1 VARNTQNLNPQ
12 EDFSMA
18 KKLEEV
24 QEVVAEKVEEVK
36 TKAQEV
42 VTEVKEETTPLFE
55 AARRVV
61 LAAIGAV
68 ALASDE
74 VENFVNKLV
83 ERGEIAEKDARKLMK
98 EVTEKTEK
106 QIKPAEKQMEKRLE
120 EVRNTLN
127 IPTKADIDA
136 LSNKVAE
143 LTAKVEALKN

>member
-1 VARNTQNLNPQ
+1 MTKKH
-12 EDFSMA
+12 ED
-18 KKLEEV
+18 
-24 QEVVAEKVEEVK
+24 VAEKVEEIK
-36 TKAQEV
+36 ARAQEV
-42 VTEVKEETTPLFE
+42 VADVKEEANPLFD

-61 LAAIGAV
+61 LAAVGAV

-106 QIKPAEKQMEKRLE
+106 QMKPAEKEIDKRLE
-120 EVRNTLN
+120 EMRNTLN
-127 IPTKADIDA
+127 IPTKHDIDA

-143 LTAKVEALKN
+143 LTAKVESLKN

>member
-1 VARNTQNLNPQ
+1 
-12 EDFSMA
+12 MA
-18 KKLEEV
+18 KKLEGV
-24 QEVVAEKVEEVK
+24 QEIVTEKVEEVK
-36 TKAQEV
+36 VKAQDV
-42 VTEVKEETTPLFE
+42 VAEVKEEASPLFE
-55 AARRVV
+55 TARRVV
-61 LAAIGAV
+61 LAAVGAV

-106 QIKPAEKQMEKRLE
+106 QIKPAEKEMEKRLE
-120 EVRNTLN
+120 EVRNTLS

-143 LTAKVEALKN
+143 LTAKVESLKN

>member
-1 VARNTQNLNPQ
+1 
-12 EDFSMA
+12 MA
-18 KKLEEV
+18 KKLEDV
-24 QEVVAEKVEEVK
+24 QELVSEKVEEVK
-36 TKAQEV
+36 VKAQEV
-42 VTEVKEETTPLFE
+42 VAEVKEEANPLFD

-106 QIKPAEKQMEKRLE
+106 QIKPAEKEMEKRLE
-120 EVRNTLN
+120 EMRTTLN
-127 IPTKADIDA
+127 IPTKHDIDA

-143 LTAKVEALKN
+143 LTAKVESLKN

>member
-1 VARNTQNLNPQ
+1 
-12 EDFSMA
+12 MA
-18 KKLEEV
+18 KKLEDV
-24 QEVVAEKVEEVK
+24 QEVVTDKVEEVK
-36 TKAQEV
+36 VKAKEV
-42 VTEVKEETTPLFE
+42 VADVKEEASPLFD

-61 LAAIGAV
+61 LAAVGAV

-106 QIKPAEKQMEKRLE
+106 QMKPAEKQMEKRLE
-120 EVRNTLN
+120 EMRNTLN
-127 IPTKADIDA
+127 IPTKHDIDA

-143 LTAKVEALKN
+143 LTTKVEALKN

>member
-1 VARNTQNLNPQ
+1 
-12 EDFSMA
+12 MA

-36 TKAQEV
+36 AKAQEV
-42 VTEVKEETTPLFE
+42 VTEVKDETSPLFE

-83 ERGEIAEKDARKLMK
+83 ERGEIAEHDARKLMK

>member
-1 VARNTQNLNPQ
+1 
-12 EDFSMA
+12 MA

>member
-1 VARNTQNLNPQ
+1 MT
-12 EDFSMA
+12 
-18 KKLEEV
+18 KKLENV
-24 QEVVAEKVEEVK
+24 QEIVTEKVEEVK
-36 TKAQEV
+36 VKAQEV
-42 VTEVKEETTPLFE
+42 VAEVKEEANPLFD

-106 QIKPAEKQMEKRLE
+106 QMKPAEKEIDKRLE
-120 EVRNTLN
+120 EMRNTLN
-127 IPTKADIDA
+127 IPTKHDIDA

>member
-1 VARNTQNLNPQ
+1 
-12 EDFSMA
+12 MA
-18 KKLEEV
+18 KKLEGV
-24 QEVVAEKVEEVK
+24 QEIVTEKVEEVK
-36 TKAQEV
+36 VKAQDV
-42 VTEVKEETTPLFE
+42 VAEVKEEANPLFD

-61 LAAIGAV
+61 LAAVGAV

-98 EVTEKTEK
+98 EVTERTEK
-106 QIKPAEKQMEKRLE
+106 QMKPAEKEIDKRLE

-127 IPTKADIDA
+127 IPTKHDIDA

>member
-1 VARNTQNLNPQ
+1 
-12 EDFSMA
+12 MA
-18 KKLEEV
+18 KKLEGV
-24 QEVVAEKVEEVK
+24 QEIVTEKVEEVK
-36 TKAQEV
+36 VKAQDV
-42 VTEVKEETTPLFE
+42 VAEVKEEANPLFD

-61 LAAIGAV
+61 LAAVGAV

-106 QIKPAEKQMEKRLE
+106 QMKPAEKEMEKRLE

-127 IPTKADIDA
+127 IPTKHDIDA

>member
-1 VARNTQNLNPQ
+1 
-12 EDFSMA
+12 MA
-18 KKLEEV
+18 KKIEEV

-36 TKAQEV
+36 VKAQEV
-42 VTEVKEETTPLFE
+42 VAEVKEETSPLFE
-55 AARRVV
+55 TARRVV
-61 LAAIGAV
+61 LAAVGAV

-74 VENFVNKLV
+74 VETFVNKLV

-106 QIKPAEKQMEKRLE
+106 QIKPAEKEMEKRLE

-127 IPTKADIDA
+127 IPTKHDIDA

>member
-1 VARNTQNLNPQ
+1 
-12 EDFSMA
+12 MA
-18 KKLEEV
+18 KKLEDV
-24 QEVVAEKVEEVK
+24 QEIVTEKVEEVK
-36 TKAQEV
+36 VKAQDV
-42 VTEVKEETTPLFE
+42 VAEVKEEASPLFE
-55 AARRVV
+55 TARRMV

-106 QIKPAEKQMEKRLE
+106 QMKPAEKEIDKRLE
-120 EVRNTLN
+120 EMRNTLN
-127 IPTKADIDA
+127 IPTKHDIDA

-143 LTAKVEALKN
+143 LTAKVESLKN

>member
-1 VARNTQNLNPQ
+1 
-12 EDFSMA
+12 MA

-42 VTEVKEETTPLFE
+42 VTEVKEETSPLFE

-120 EVRNTLN
+120 DVRNTLN

>member
-1 VARNTQNLNPQ
+1 
-12 EDFSMA
+12 MA
-18 KKLEEV
+18 KKLEGV
-24 QEVVAEKVEEVK
+24 QEIVTEKVEEVK
-36 TKAQEV
+36 VKAQDV
-42 VTEVKEETTPLFE
+42 VAEVKEEASPLFE
-55 AARRVV
+55 TARRIV
-61 LAAIGAV
+61 LAAVGAV

-74 VENFVNKLV
+74 VEVFVNKLV

-106 QIKPAEKQMEKRLE
+106 QMKPAEKEIDKRLE

-127 IPTKADIDA
+127 IPTKHDIDA

>member
-1 VARNTQNLNPQ
+1 MT
-12 EDFSMA
+12 
-18 KKLEEV
+18 KKHEESWPRRSKRV
-24 QEVVAEKVEEVK
+24 KV
-36 TKAQEV
+36 KAQEV
-42 VTEVKEETTPLFE
+42 VADVKEEANPLFD

-61 LAAIGAV
+61 LAAVGAV

-106 QIKPAEKQMEKRLE
+106 QMKPAEKEIDKRLE
-120 EVRNTLN
+120 EMRNTLN
-127 IPTKADIDA
+127 IPTKHDIDA

-143 LTAKVEALKN
+143 LTAKVESLKN

>member
-1 VARNTQNLNPQ
+1 
-12 EDFSMA
+12 MA
-18 KKLEEV
+18 KKLENV
-24 QEVVAEKVEEVK
+24 QEIVTEKVEEVK
-36 TKAQEV
+36 VKAQDV
-42 VTEVKEETTPLFE
+42 VAEVKEEASPLFE

-61 LAAIGAV
+61 LAAVGAV

-106 QIKPAEKQMEKRLE
+106 QMKPAEQELDKRLE

-127 IPTKADIDA
+127 IPTKHDIDA

>member
-1 VARNTQNLNPQ
+1 
-12 EDFSMA
+12 MA
-18 KKLEEV
+18 KKLEGV
-24 QEVVAEKVEEVK
+24 QEIVTEKVEEVK
-36 TKAQEV
+36 VKAQDMV
-42 VTEVKEETTPLFE
+42 AEVKEEANPLFD

-61 LAAIGAV
+61 LAAVGAV

-98 EVTEKTEK
+98 EVTERTEK
-106 QIKPAEKQMEKRLE
+106 QMKPAEKEIDKRLE
-120 EVRNTLN
+120 EMRNTLN
-127 IPTKADIDA
+127 IPTKHDIDA

>member
-1 VARNTQNLNPQ
+1 
-12 EDFSMA
+12 MA
-18 KKLEEV
+18 KKLEGV
-24 QEVVAEKVEEVK
+24 QEIVTEKVEEVK
-36 TKAQEV
+36 VKAQDMV
-42 VTEVKEETTPLFE
+42 AEVKEEANPLFD

-61 LAAIGAV
+61 LAAVGAV

-106 QIKPAEKQMEKRLE
+106 QMKPAEKEMEKRLE

-127 IPTKADIDA
+127 IPTKHDIDA

-143 LTAKVEALKN
+143 LTAKVESLKN

>member
-1 VARNTQNLNPQ
+1 MTKKH
-12 EDFSMA
+12 ED
-18 KKLEEV
+18 
-24 QEVVAEKVEEVK
+24 VAEKVEEIK
-36 TKAQEV
+36 AKAQEV
-42 VTEVKEETTPLFE
+42 VADVKEEANPLFD

-61 LAAIGAV
+61 LAAVGAV

-106 QIKPAEKQMEKRLE
+106 QMKPAEKEIDKRLE
-120 EVRNTLN
+120 EMRNTLN
-127 IPTKADIDA
+127 IPTKHDIDA

-143 LTAKVEALKN
+143 LTAKVESLKN